1 MLARASSTSASAVS
15 PEVKSVKSV
24 EGINLLDLVN
34 NKSIE
39 EQEKQSLLRQSA
51 ELNAIP
57 QPIVPPM
64 PPTSMLASAV
74 SGGSSP
80 SREVQ
85 EILSLQESDNMNEFY
100 HDSEEIQDETDGSGN
115 NADVADALDADENEK
130 ISNPDTDG
138 DGDEIEDTKDDQTYT
153 LTQVDGKWSRG
164 ITEIERRRKNVYRN
178 NIFAAKDVAL
188 FSGQVKQEQQNNG
201 KTDWPNVPKVP
212 EVTNIQPTSNHLS
225 NSPINDINYKL
236 DQLIGKS
243 PEFK

>member
-39 EQEKQSLLRQSA
+39 EQEKQSLLRQSV

-57 QPIVPPM
+57 PPIVPSM

-85 EILSLQESDNMNEFY
+85 EILSLQESDMMNEFY

-115 NADVADALDADENEK
+115 NADVADALDADENEEK
-130 ISNPDTDG
+130 NSNPDTEDG
-138 DGDEIEDTKDDQTYT
+138 DGDETEDTKDDQTYT
-153 LTQVDGKWSRG
+153 LSQVNCKWSG
-164 ITEIERRRKNVYRN
+164 STYHKNRS
-178 NIFAAKDVAL
+178 K
-188 FSGQVKQEQQNNG
+188 G
-201 KTDWPNVPKVP
+201 PKS
-212 EVTNIQPTSNHLS
+212 I
-225 NSPINDINYKL
+225 
-236 DQLIGKS
+236 
-243 PEFK
+243 